1 VVKEEKDTGGNP
13 MNSVITPQMY
23 STPKAPKAIGPYSQ
37 AASAGNLLFISGQL
51 PIDPD
56 TGEFTQGGIEERT
69 RQCLK
74 NVSAIAQA
82 ADTEL
87 TKAVKV
93 NIYLT
98 DIGDFEK
105 VNQVYAQYFPAE
117 PPARLAIQVAALPK
131 NADIEIEAV
140 VCL

>member
-1 VVKEEKDTGGNP
+1 
-13 MNSVITPQMY
+13 MNSVNTPQMY

-56 TGEFTQGGIEERT
+56 TGEFAQGGIEERT
-69 RQCLK
+69 HQCLK

-87 TKAVKV
+87 MKAVKV

-98 DIGDFEK
+98 DIGNFEQ
-105 VNQVYAQYFPAE
+105 VNQIYAQYFPGQ

>member
-1 VVKEEKDTGGNP
+1 MSLAHNP
-13 MNSVITPQMY
+13 QIY
-23 STPKAPKAIGPYSQ
+23 STSKAPKAIGPYSQ
-37 AASAGNLLFISGQL
+37 ATAAGNLLFISGQL

-56 TGEFTQGGIEERT
+56 TGEFALGGIEEHT
-69 RQCLK
+69 HQCLK

-82 ADTEL
+82 AGTDL
-87 TKAVKV
+87 RQAVKM
-93 NIYLT
+93 NLYLT
-98 DIGDFEK
+98 DMDNFDR
-105 VNQVYAQYFPAE
+105 VNRVYAEYFSDE